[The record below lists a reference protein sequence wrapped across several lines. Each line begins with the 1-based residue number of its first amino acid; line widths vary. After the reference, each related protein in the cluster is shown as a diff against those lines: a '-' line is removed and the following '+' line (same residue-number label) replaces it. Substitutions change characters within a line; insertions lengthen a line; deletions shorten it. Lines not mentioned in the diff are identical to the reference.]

1 MLHRGDAVGRHTLR
15 IRDILAGRGIA
26 SRIYVETVDPET
38 VADTE
43 HFTRYAEHAE
53 TGDVLLYQFATA
65 SDLAPWLRARAERL
79 VLSYHNITP
88 PEHYAPWDNGL
99 ARHQLAAQIQ
109 LRALAPRCALAI
121 AVSHYNEAELV
132 AAGYQ
137 RTAVV
142 APAAMLPVGSA
153 APARPAPRA
162 RGARWL
168 SVGRL
173 APNKA
178 LEHAVTALLV
188 ARAHHDPDASLQLV
202 GRPVV
207 TSYTAALQRFIA
219 ELGLDQAVTF
229 VGQLGDEDLH
239 RALAQA
245 DVLVLPSAHEGFGIP
260 VVEAMAL
267 GLPVVA
273 NRAGALPDIVG
284 EGGLLVDA
292 TDPYALA
299 GAVASV
305 QGDRGLIGRLAS
317 GAARQLAA
325 LDLPGAGARL
335 ADLVGALL

>member
-1 MLHRGDAVGRHTLR
+1 MLHRGDAVGRHTLH
-15 IRDILAGRGIA
+15 IRDVLAGRGIA
-26 SRIYVETVDPET
+26 SRIYVETMDLET
-38 VADTE
+38 VSDTG

-53 TGDVLLYQFATA
+53 PGDVLLYQFATA
-65 SDLAPWLRARAERL
+65 SALAPWLVARRERL

-99 ARHQLAAQIQ
+99 ARHQLAAQVQ
-109 LRALAPRCALAI
+109 LRDLAPRCTLAI

-153 APARPAPRA
+153 APPHRAPRQ
-162 RGARWL
+162 RGACWL

-178 LEHAVTALLV
+178 LEHAVMALLV

-207 TSYTAALQRFIA
+207 DSYATALQRFSA
-219 ELGLDQAVTF
+219 ELGLDDAVTF
-229 VGQLGDEDLH
+229 RGQLGDEGLQ
-239 RALAQA
+239 RALSEA

-273 NRAGALPDIVG
+273 NRAGALPGIVG
-284 EGGLLVDA
+284 DGGLLVDA
-292 TDPYALA
+292 ADPYALA
-299 GAVASV
+299 GAVAQVVNDAPTSE
-305 QGDRGLIGRLAS
+305 RLAD